1 MMDEGFEAV
10 GIQIG
15 EFPASFEAVLVLWV
29 ADQVEVHVFDDGHV
43 SWAVCGAEARKVVV
57 EDDVEHPM
65 ETVLDA
71 PVGSHGGGES
81 LGLELWLRRDNI
93 GVRAR

>member
-29 ADQVEVHVFDDGHV
+29 AAQVEVHVFDDGHV

-81 LGLELWLRRDNI
+81 LGLEL
-93 GVRAR
+93 G

>member
-65 ETVLDA
+65 ETPQWARTAAAKVLA
-71 PVGSHGGGES
+71 SS
-81 LGLELWLRRDNI
+81 LAEER
-93 GVRAR
+93 